1 MRHLKALML
10 IVLTISVMLLAL
22 TSCET
27 VENVVG
33 QIPGIENIL
42 PHQHNFVEG
51 KCECGE
57 IDPEYVAPHVH
68 EFVNGKC
75 ECGEVDPSFS
85 CIDHVW
91 SEPVLESEATCTKE
105 GRYAITCTVCGY
117 QRYTPIF
124 ELGHDDD
131 EVIVE
136 PTCTEAGLL
145 TKTCKRCGD
154 VREEPIEATGHA
166 LYEDVYV
173 ITTAPTC
180 TENGVVTYPCAN
192 CDYTESYDIPA
203 FGHEFIDGKCV
214 ECEAEY
220 VAPAKGGWTLATE
233 LKTGDRVLIGNAA
246 NGKLLSAL
254 KVSSGSYYNK
264 GVAYSADDFAN
275 ATDDEI
281 WVVTVNDDGSYSF
294 TALNGDKLALA
305 ESYSSLNA
313 TGVNDKWV
321 LEDKGNGVYYLKNTG
336 RNLYLEWYAD
346 KGNWSCFGSVSGNLF
361 DISFYVY
368 VEPSDEEHVH
378 NHISDVHPTTCT
390 EDGYTTYTCECG
402 DTYTV
407 EGDAATGHAYAEK
420 VVAPTCTEAGYTDHT
435 CGNCG
440 DNYKTDEV
448 AAAGHKYSEGTCSV
462 CGGEDPDWHVHQY
475 NDVVTLEPTCTAAGS
490 KVPTC
495 VCGDTKEAIEIEKLG
510 HVDADLDV
518 ECDREGCTSKVPPVA
533 DSVLSTFT
541 ANCLGSKLSTSN
553 KYYVV
558 GTIVEVLDQKN
569 GIFLLDDGTGET
581 FYFRLPKNA
590 EGTSHANWTVKLT
603 LGDKVEIYGA
613 VNKYSS
619 STAPNGQYWPAMQ
632 SPVATLLEQH
642 SHDYTN
648 TPATC
653 FYPSYCV
660 CGADDGKPLGHSDA
674 DANNV
679 CDACGYSVTSLLE
692 EVKTH
697 YQDIKD
703 TDKVDT
709 TNGIATFDGTEFV
722 VTVSKGT
729 ATFNT
734 NGSNHMRL
742 NKGNEIAIT
751 AKNGNKIVSIT
762 FVALS
767 ESYLD
772 ELEAFLQTTEYEYT
786 VNGIE
791 CTIQLGSVDS
801 INLVNGN
808 KVQRIASVKIVY
820 EKPVVKA
827 EPVTVTMANTITDVQ
842 STNMTGGNDA
852 ELVGLDSSI
861 FSVVADKGSYG
872 GYPVL
877 YYRSTLAAPSQIRM
891 YNHSSANGN
900 SITVSVAEG
909 YEIVSIKITFA
920 ITGRANGYVITNGE
934 GVEIANV
941 ATDATIENVES
952 VYDVNSGSF
961 TFKNVHTGNSKQVW
975 IASIEITYQEV

>member
-166 LYEDVYV
+166 LSEDVYV

-233 LKTGDRVLIGNAA
+233 LKTGDHVLIGNPG

-254 KVSSGSYYNK
+254 KVSEGSFYNK

-336 RNLYLEWYAD
+336 RNLYLEWYAS
-346 KGNWSCFGSVSGNLF
+346 KNNWSCYGTVSGNLF

-420 VVAPTCTEAGYTDHT
+420 VVAPTCTEAGYTEHT

-462 CGGEDPDWHVHQY
+462 CGGEDPDWHVHDY
-475 NDVVTLEPTCTAAGS
+475 KDVVTLEPTCTVPGS

-495 VCGDTKEAIEIEKLG
+495 ECGDTLAAIEIPVVD
-510 HVDADLDV
+510 HVDANLDIT
-518 ECDREGCTSKVPPVA
+518 CDFEGCTKRILPPADSKV
-533 DSVLSTFT
+533 SLFT
-541 ANCLGSKLSTSN
+541 ARHMIVVTLNN
-553 KYYVV
+553 NYYVEGV
-558 GTIVEVLDQKN
+558 VTSVEDAKN
-569 GIFLLDDGTGET
+569 GKFVITDDAGDTILI
-581 FYFRLPKNA
+581 YLPVDAN
-590 EGTSHANWTVKLT
+590 GLSHANWVSKVVVGDVVSVYGKPVNPSGLNTTQKAVVKSGVLT
-603 LGDKVEIYGA
+603 FIEKHPHEFGEPTCTKPGYCA
-613 VNKYSS
+613 C
-619 STAPNGQYWPAMQ
+619 GQDG
-632 SPVATLLEQH
+632 PVA
-642 SHDYTN
+642 
-648 TPATC
+648 
-653 FYPSYCV
+653 
-660 CGADDGKPLGHSDA
+660 LGHA
-674 DANNV
+674 DVDGDNL
-679 CDACGYSVTSLLE
+679 CDACGWNVNHLVENVATKYDD
-692 EVKTH
+692 VKN
-697 YQDIKD
+697 

-709 TNGIATFDGTEFV
+709 TAGTALWEGTNFNV
-722 VTVSKGT
+722 HLSKGT
-729 ATFNT
+729 GTFNT
-734 NGSNHMRL
+734 SGTDHMRYYKNNVL
-742 NKGNEIAIT
+742 TIT
-751 AKNGNKIVSIT
+751 STNGLKMVGIT
-762 FVALS
+762 FSAS
-767 ESYLD
+767 SASYTD
-772 ELEAFLQTTEYEYT
+772 ELEAFLTAIGATYTKDDLKYTIFFEATESVSFT
-786 VNGIE
+786 NSSAKNCRI
-791 CTIQLGSVDS
+791 GSVEV
-801 INLVNGN
+801 I
-808 KVQRIASVKIVY
+808 Y

-861 FSVVADKGSYG
+861 FSVVADQGSYG

-877 YYRSTLAAPSQIRM
+877 YYKSSLAAPSQIRM

-941 ATDATIENVES
+941 ATDATIENVEAI
-952 VYDVNSGSF
+952 YDVNSGSF
-961 TFKNVHTGNSKQVW
+961 TLKNVHTGTAKQVW

>member
-42 PHQHNFVEG
+42 PHQHDFVEG

-91 SEPVLESEATCTKE
+91 SEPVLETEATCTTE

-117 QRYTPIF
+117 QRYTPIL
-124 ELGHDDD
+124 ELGHDDE
-131 EVIVE
+131 EVTVE

-166 LYEDVYV
+166 LSNDVYV

-192 CDYTESYDIPA
+192 CDYTESYEIPA
-203 FGHEFIDGKCV
+203 LGHHFVDG
-214 ECEAEY
+214 ECECGEKFVPTVIEGDWAL
-220 VAPAKGGWTLATE
+220 VTE
-233 LKTGDRVLIGNAA
+233 LKTGDRVLIGNVAY
-246 NGKLLSAL
+246 GKLLSAD
-254 KVSSGSYYNK
+254 KVSAGSYYNK
-264 GVAYSADDFAN
+264 GVDFSADNFEN
-275 ATDDEI
+275 VTDAEI
-281 WVVTVNDDGSYSF
+281 WIVTVND
-294 TALNGDKLALA
+294 NGTYLFESLTGEKLGMAA
-305 ESYSSLNA
+305 SYSSLNSA
-313 TGVNDKWV
+313 GPNFSWSLTAKDETTF
-321 LEDKGNGVYYLKNTG
+321 LIKNTARG
-336 RNLYLEWYAD
+336 NYLEWYAS
-346 KGNWSCFGSVSGNLF
+346 KGNWSTYSAGNTTEYYL
-361 DISFYVY
+361 SFYAKSV
-368 VEPSDEEHVH
+368 VEDPNAEHVH
-378 NHISDVHPTTCT
+378 NYISDAHAPTCT
-390 EDGYTTYTCECG
+390 EDGYTTYTCRCG
-402 DTYTV
+402 ETYT
-407 EGDAATGHAYAEK
+407 EAGDPATGHNYEVK
-420 VVAPTCTEAGYTDHT
+420 VVAPTCTEAGYTAHV
-435 CGNCG
+435 CACG
-440 DNYKTDEV
+440 DSYNTDEV
-448 AAAGHKYSEGTCSV
+448 AATGHNYVETTV
-462 CGGEDPDWHVHQY
+462 D
-475 NDVVTLEPTCTAAGS
+475 PTCTTAGYS
-490 KVPTC
+490 GKIC
-495 VCGDTKEAIEIEKLG
+495 ACGDKQDYVDLPKLG
-510 HVDADLDV
+510 HIDENLDV
-518 ECDREGCTSKVPPVA
+518 ECDRKDCTSKVAPAA

-603 LGDKVEIYGA
+603 LGDKVQIYGA
-613 VNKYSS
+613 INKFSS
-619 STAPNGQYWPAMQ
+619 TTAPNGQYWPAMQ

-642 SHDYTN
+642 PHDYTN

-653 FYPSYCV
+653 FYPAYCV
-660 CGADDGKPLGHSDA
+660 CGANDNKHLGHSDA
-674 DANNV
+674 DANNA
-679 CDACGYSVTSLLE
+679 CDACGNSMTSLLE

-722 VTVSKGT
+722 VTVTKGT
-729 ATFNT
+729 ATLNT

-742 NKGNEIAIT
+742 NKGNNIAIE

-762 FVALS
+762 LVAVS

-772 ELEAFLQTTEYEYT
+772 ELEAFLQTTQYEYT
-786 VNGIE
+786 VSGYE
-791 CTIQLGSVDS
+791 CTIKLDSVDS
-801 INLVNGN
+801 IELVNGN

-820 EKPVVKA
+820 EKPA
-827 EPVTVTMANTITDVQ
+827 Q
-842 STNMTGGNDA
+842 
-852 ELVGLDSSI
+852 
-861 FSVVADKGSYG
+861 AD
-872 GYPVL
+872 P
-877 YYRSTLAAPSQIRM
+877 
-891 YNHSSANGN
+891 
-900 SITVSVAEG
+900 
-909 YEIVSIKITFA
+909 
-920 ITGRANGYVITNGE
+920 
-934 GVEIANV
+934 
-941 ATDATIENVES
+941 ATEA
-952 VYDVNSGSF
+952 
-961 TFKNVHTGNSKQVW
+961 
-975 IASIEITYQEV
+975 

>member
-42 PHQHNFVEG
+42 PHQHAFVEG

-91 SEPVLESEATCTKE
+91 SEPVLESEATCTTE
-105 GRYAITCTVCGY
+105 GRHVITCTVCGY

-131 EVIVE
+131 EVTVE
-136 PTCTEAGLL
+136 PTCTEDGLL

-154 VREEPIEATGHA
+154 VREEPIKATGHA
-166 LYEDVYV
+166 LSNDVYV

-192 CDYTESYDIPA
+192 CDYTESYEIPA
-203 FGHEFIDGKCV
+203 LGHHFVDG
-214 ECEAEY
+214 ECECGEKFVPTVIEGDWAL
-220 VAPAKGGWTLATE
+220 VTE

-246 NGKLLSAL
+246 YGKLLSAD
-254 KVSSGSYYNK
+254 KVSAGSYYNK
-264 GVAYSADDFAN
+264 GVDFSADNFEN
-275 ATDDEI
+275 VTDAEI
-281 WVVTVNDDGSYSF
+281 WIVTVNDDGTYLFESLTGEKLGMAASY
-294 TALNGDKLALA
+294 A
-305 ESYSSLNA
+305 SLNSA
-313 TGVNDKWV
+313 GPNFSWSLTAKDETTF
-321 LEDKGNGVYYLKNTG
+321 LIKNTARG
-336 RNLYLEWYAD
+336 NYLEWYAS
-346 KGNWSCFGSVSGNLF
+346 KGNWSTYSAGNTTEYYL
-361 DISFYVY
+361 SFYAKSVT
-368 VEPSDEEHVH
+368 EDPSVEHVH
-378 NHISDVHPTTCT
+378 NYISDAHAPTCT
-390 EDGYTTYTCECG
+390 EDGYTTYTCRCG
-402 DTYTV
+402 ETYT
-407 EGDAATGHAYAEK
+407 EAGDPATGHNHEVK
-420 VVAPTCTEAGYTDHT
+420 VVAPTCTEAGYTAHV
-435 CGNCG
+435 CACG
-440 DNYKTDEV
+440 DSYNTDEV
-448 AAAGHKYSEGTCSV
+448 AATGHNYVETTV
-462 CGGEDPDWHVHQY
+462 D
-475 NDVVTLEPTCTAAGS
+475 PTCTTAGYS
-490 KVPTC
+490 GKIC
-495 VCGDTKEAIEIEKLG
+495 ACGDKQDYVEIPKLG
-510 HVDADLDV
+510 HVDENLDI
-518 ECDREGCTSKVPPVA
+518 ECDRDGCTSKVAPAA

-590 EGTSHANWTVKLT
+590 DGTSHANWTVKLT
-603 LGDKVEIYGA
+603 LGDKVQIYGA
-613 VNKYSS
+613 VNKFSAT
-619 STAPNGQYWPAMQ
+619 TAPNGQYWPAMQ

-642 SHDYTN
+642 PHDYTN

-653 FYPSYCV
+653 FYPAYCV
-660 CGADDGKPLGHSDA
+660 CGANDNKPLGHSDS
-674 DANNV
+674 DANNT
-679 CDACGYSVTSLLE
+679 CDACGYSMTSLLE

-697 YQDIKD
+697 FQDIKD

-722 VTVSKGT
+722 VTVTKGT
-729 ATFNT
+729 ASLNT

-742 NKGNEIAIT
+742 NKGNNIAIE

-762 FVALS
+762 LVAVS
-767 ESYLD
+767 ETYLD

-786 VNGIE
+786 VSGCE
-791 CTIQLGSVDS
+791 CTIQLDSVDS
-801 INLVNGN
+801 IELVNGN

-820 EKPVVKA
+820 EKPA
-827 EPVTVTMANTITDVQ
+827 ESEGEDVEPTLASVTLTPNVTENINSFASGDDIISYTSLAGSEIFTLTVGDK
-842 STNMTGGNDA
+842 TNNSNQVYLSTGG
-852 ELVGLDSSI
+852 EI
-861 FSVVADKGSYG
+861 R
-872 GYPVL
+872 L
-877 YYRSTLAAPSQIRM
+877 YSDNSDYLGNTLTIASTKK
-891 YNHSSANGN
+891 
-900 SITVSVAEG
+900 
-909 YEIVSIKITFA
+909 IVSIA
-920 ITGRANGYVITNGE
+920 ITYSGTTRSGATFTIGETTVAGGTEITEETITVNANAVTIANNKTSGQLRITSIVITYE
-934 GVEIANV
+934 E
-941 ATDATIENVES
+941 
-952 VYDVNSGSF
+952 
-961 TFKNVHTGNSKQVW
+961 
-975 IASIEITYQEV
+975 

>member
-85 CIDHVW
+85 CLNHVW

-105 GRYAITCTVCGY
+105 GRYVITCTVCGY
-117 QRYTPIF
+117 ERYTPIF
-124 ELGHDDD
+124 ALGHDDD
-131 EVIVE
+131 EVTVE
-136 PTCTEAGLL
+136 ATCTEDGLL

-154 VREEPIEATGHA
+154 VREEVIKAEGH
-166 LYEDVYV
+166 EISKSVFE

-180 TENGVVTYPCAN
+180 TEKGVVTYPCAN
-192 CDYTESYDIPA
+192 CDYFETAELDA
-203 FGHEFIDGKCV
+203 LGHEFIDGKCV

-254 KVSSGSYYNK
+254 KVSAGSFYNK
-264 GVAYSADDFAN
+264 GVDYSADDFAN

-313 TGVNDKWV
+313 TGVNDKWT

-346 KGNWSCFGSVSGNLF
+346 KGNWSCYGSVSGNLF

-448 AAAGHKYSEGTCSV
+448 AAEGHKYSEGTCSV
-462 CGGEDPDWHVHQY
+462 CGGEDPDWHVHEY
-475 NDVVTLEPTCTAAGS
+475 KDVVTLEPTCTVPGS

-495 VCGDTKEAIEIEKLG
+495 ECGDTKEAIEIPVVP
-510 HVDADLDV
+510 HVDTNLDIT
-518 ECDREGCTSKVPPVA
+518 CDFEGCTKRILPA
-533 DSVLSTFT
+533 GDSTVSLFT
-541 ANCLGSKLSTSN
+541 ANHMIIVSLSSN
-553 KYYVV
+553 YYVEGV
-558 GTIVEVLDQKN
+558 VTEITDAKN
-569 GIFLLDDGTGET
+569 GIFIISDGE
-581 FYFRLPKNA
+581 YSILIRLPKNA
-590 EGTSHANWTVKLT
+590 EGVAYASWTSGKVTV
-603 LGDKVEIYGA
+603 GDKVKVYGKPAKNSSAPTTEKAKVESGVLTILEHTHSFSEATCTEDSVCECLA
-613 VNKYSS
+613 VGAPALGHIDENKDNTCDRCPWKMNMAVSDIV
-619 STAPNGQYWPAMQ
+619 
-632 SPVATLLEQH
+632 VAT
-642 SHDYTN
+642 DPTIANGVTTN
-648 TPATC
+648 
-653 FYPSYCV
+653 
-660 CGADDGKPLGHSDA
+660 GDDGKALYWTWSDDNFDVVIHKGTSTYTVYTTAKAYMQLKKANTLTVNSKNGLVMKAITIRVTNATQLGYLKAAIGTAYTFTEDA
-674 DANNV
+674 DA
-679 CDACGYSVTSLLE
+679 
-692 EVKTH
+692 
-697 YQDIKD
+697 
-703 TDKVDT
+703 
-709 TNGIATFDGTEFV
+709 F
-722 VTVSKGT
+722 
-729 ATFNT
+729 
-734 NGSNHMRL
+734 
-742 NKGNEIAIT
+742 
-751 AKNGNKIVSIT
+751 SIT
-762 FVALS
+762 IAYDS
-767 ESYLD
+767 A
-772 ELEAFLQTTEYEYT
+772 EAFSFANVGSST
-786 VNGIE
+786 VYVSGVE
-791 CTIQLGSVDS
+791 
-801 INLVNGN
+801 
-808 KVQRIASVKIVY
+808 IVY
-820 EKPVVKA
+820 EKPVVE
-827 EPVTVTMANTITDVQ
+827 EPALENAVLDLTTKDNRTFY
-842 STNMTGGNDA
+842 DA
-852 ELVGLDSSI
+852 
-861 FSVVADKGSYG
+861 AD
-872 GYPVL
+872 
-877 YYRSTLAAPSQIRM
+877 
-891 YNHSSANGN
+891 
-900 SITVSVAEG
+900 
-909 YEIVSIKITFA
+909 
-920 ITGRANGYVITNGE
+920 
-934 GVEIANV
+934 
-941 ATDATIENVES
+941 
-952 VYDVNSGSF
+952 
-961 TFKNVHTGNSKQVW
+961 KQVW
-975 IASIEITYQEV
+975 EQNGIKLTNTKGESTSNVPDKAPFQVNSKGSIIIEGKGIKTIVILVSNTTYGTYFNKILSAVENPNFTYVKSSNTFTITLNEAADIFQLDNITQATAFKTITINPAE